1 MVISQRR
8 SQKTLIEQAAS
19 KTQGNAA
26 CDVMEAATLEREG
39 QAETRRLF
47 EPRCLEAAEG
57 ETIYS
62 GAIKD
67 TLEKTRALQKRQNR
81 ECEGRVLGDH
91 RADIFKTLV
100 DRQEE
105 TQKPLER
112 ALSPTEPHPPPHSNL
127 RRAGR
132 NQKRQAHAPAGA
144 HM

>member
-47 EPRCLEAAEG
+47 EPRCQEAAEG

-81 ECEGRVLGDH
+81 DCEGRVLGDH
-91 RADIFKTLV
+91 RADIFKTLL

-105 TQKPLER
+105 TQKHLNELS
-112 ALSPTEPHPPPHSNL
+112 AQLSPTRTTQKPAP
-127 RRAGR
+127 RRKKS
-132 NQKRQAHAPAGA
+132 KRQAHAPAGA